1 MTAPIDKILPHLTRV
16 KRTAPGK
23 WIACCPAH
31 EDRSPSLAV
40 RELDDGR
47 VLLHCFAGC
56 SVEEIVGAVGLGM
69 EDLFPPRPIAPG
81 TGTKPERRP
90 WIPSDVFDIA
100 RRHIGAAA
108 VIACDMHAAKTVS
121 DEDHERLLVAAS
133 TLDRIAE
140 VAYDR

>member
-1 MTAPIDKILPHLTRV
+1 MSAADKVLPRLTRV

-47 VLLHCFAGC
+47 LLLHCFGGC
-56 SVEEIVGAVGLGM
+56 SVAEVVGAVGLGM
-69 EDLFPPRPIAPG
+69 EDLFPPSDINPG
-81 TGTKPERRP
+81 AGRKPERRP

-100 RRHIGAAA
+100 RREVGIAA
-108 VIACDMHAAKTVS
+108 VIACDMRDDKTVS
-121 DEDHERLLVAAS
+121 DEDHERLLEVAR

-140 VAYDR
+140 VAYAR